1 MTDAELAIL
10 SLLAE
15 GPNYDHTLNDLIEQR
30 GMRRWTAI
38 GTSSM
43 YYVLDKLEKQGLV
56 RKMVE
61 DTGRRRFR
69 ISSAGM
75 GVLQTAMVDLLS
87 TPHSHDK
94 YFEIGL
100 ANLHILKTSQVRS
113 ALLSRQHDLNTQI
126 DKITITLNQES
137 AHDNNFQVRSLF
149 AHRIAMLKAELDWL
163 NAFLEAWEKQAK
175 PDPEMMIE
183 ATDIPRSR
191 QVILPQDPDS
201 IHKQQTQPIS
211 PNRKI
216 TPPSGRAKTG
226 RLRRAD
232 LEIDPDATN
241 PIALPP
247 TKPDDPPKS

>member
-61 DTGRRRFR
+61 ETGRRRFR

-113 ALLSRQHDLNTQI
+113 ALLSRQHDLTTQI
-126 DKITITLNQES
+126 EKITITLNQES
-137 AHDNNFQVRSLF
+137 AQDNNFQVRSLF
-149 AHRIAMLKAELDWL
+149 AHRIAMLKAELAWL
-163 NAFLEAWEKQAK
+163 NAFLDAWEKQAK
-175 PDPEMMIE
+175 PDPEMVIE
-183 ATDIPRSR
+183 ASEIPRSR
-191 QVILPQDPDS
+191 QVVLPQDPDS
-201 IHKQQTQPIS
+201 IHKQRTQPLAAD
-211 PNRKI
+211 RKL
-216 TPPSGRAKTG
+216 TPPSSRGKTG
-226 RLRRAD
+226 RLKRPD
-232 LEIDPDATN
+232 MDMDPDATN
-241 PIALPP
+241 PIAINPP
-247 TKPDDPPKS
+247 KPDDPPKS